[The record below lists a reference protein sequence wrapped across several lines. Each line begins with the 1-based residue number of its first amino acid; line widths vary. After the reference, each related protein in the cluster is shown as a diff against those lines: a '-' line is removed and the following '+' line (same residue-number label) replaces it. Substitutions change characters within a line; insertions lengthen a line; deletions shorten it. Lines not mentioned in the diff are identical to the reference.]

1 MRRVLPALLAFAVIV
16 GVVLV
21 AGLSGEDS
29 DSGSANTDLSKKPVI
44 EIPEGEPPAELEI
57 NDIVEGDGP
66 VAESGSPVTVE
77 YVGVD
82 YATGEEFDTSWGG
95 EPFAFQ
101 IGGGSVIPGWDQGVE
116 GMKVGGRREL
126 IIPPDLAYGAQGSP
140 PDIGPNATLIFVID
154 LLEGAVAGSAGP
166 GLYNLKHGNT

>member
-1 MRRVLPALLAFAVIV
+1 MRRVLPALLAFALLV

-29 DSGSANTDLSKKPVI
+29 DSGSSNQDLSKKPVV
-44 EIPEGEPPAELEI
+44 EIPEGEPPAELEST
-57 NDIVEGDGP
+57 DIVEGDGP
-66 VAESGSPVTVE
+66 AAEQGSQVTVE

-82 YATGEEFDTSWGG
+82 YATGEEFDTSWGR

-101 IGGGSVIPGWDQGVE
+101 LGGGSVIPGWDQGVE
-116 GMKVGGRREL
+116 GMKVGGRRQL

-140 PDIGPNATLIFVID
+140 PDIGPNATLVFVID
-154 LLEGAVAGSAGP
+154 LLKVQ
-166 GLYNLKHGNT
+166 

>member
-16 GVVLV
+16 GIVLV

-29 DSGSANTDLSKKPVI
+29 DSGSESTDLSKKPVI

-57 NDIVEGDGP
+57 DDIVEGDGP
-66 VAESGSPVTVE
+66 VAESGSQVTVE

-82 YATGEEFDTSWGG
+82 YATGEEFDTSWGR

-140 PDIGPNATLIFVID
+140 PDIPPNATLIFVID
-154 LLEGAVAGSAGP
+154 LLKVQ
-166 GLYNLKHGNT
+166 